1 VTRQPYK
8 YVIYAEDAVHD
19 PICIGFAD
27 TIEEAREIKFEAEM
41 GGLTHARIVGEGPH
55 EVE

>member
-8 YVIYAEDAVHD
+8 YVVYAEDAVHD